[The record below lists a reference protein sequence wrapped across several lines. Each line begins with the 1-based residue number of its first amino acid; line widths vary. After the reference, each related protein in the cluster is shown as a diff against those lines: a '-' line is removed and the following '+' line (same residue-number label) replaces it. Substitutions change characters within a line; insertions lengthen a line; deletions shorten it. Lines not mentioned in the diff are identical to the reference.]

1 MIDGPTIPFVAAL
14 RAWLISLFA
23 LAFLGGGLAACGRA
37 EDEDRPARV
46 IVSIPPLK
54 GLIQPMFPEGTEFTV
69 LVETGRSVH
78 GYEPTP
84 AHMAALARADVVV
97 VVGLGLEGRLVDAVR
112 HGGARATLIEMAS
125 VVGIEGHGHV
135 HHEGH
140 DHAADEP
147 CGLVD
152 AHLWLDPVL
161 VREFIEALPARLP
174 EKFRDSAGAAAPGL
188 AARINEVHEAY
199 RDRLAPFAG
208 RAIITHHASMNRPA
222 ERYGIR
228 VAGVLRPIETIE
240 SSAADIAA
248 ARRAIDEE
256 GIGAVFVEPQFSKSS
271 AERLAESAGV
281 RTLVLDPLGDGDWF
295 AMMRTNLE
303 RLVEGLGTP
312 RNPVP

>member
-1 MIDGPTIPFVAAL
+1 MRSRFLTLITPVRVLCMALLALGIAAVGPV
-14 RAWLISLFA
+14 
-23 LAFLGGGLAACGRA
+23 GCGRA
-37 EDEDRPARV
+37 EPADRPARV

-54 GLIQPMFPEGTEFTV
+54 GLLQPMFPEGTEFTV
-69 LVETGRSVH
+69 LVESGRSVH

-97 VVGLGLEGRLVDAVR
+97 VIGLGLEGRLVDAVR
-112 HGGARATLIEMAS
+112 HGGARATLIEMS
-125 VVGIEGHGHV
+125 GVLGIEGHGHV

-140 DHAADEP
+140 NHGPDEA

-174 EKFRDSAGAAAPGL
+174 EKFRASAGEEAPGL
-188 AARINEVHEAY
+188 AARIDGVDLAY
-199 RDRLAPFAG
+199 REALAPFEG
-208 RAIITHHASMNRPA
+208 RAIITHHASMSRPA
-222 ERYGIR
+222 ERYGLRI
-228 VAGVLRPIETIE
+228 AGVLRPIETIE

-256 GIGAVFVEPQFSKSS
+256 GIGAIFVEPQFSKSS

-312 RNPVP
+312 RNPAP

>member
-1 MIDGPTIPFVAAL
+1 MHTLIPPVRVLIAAL
-14 RAWLISLFA
+14 LA
-23 LAFLGGGLAACGRA
+23 LAFAACGPAGCGRA
-37 EDEDRPARV
+37 EPEDRPARV
-46 IVSIPPLK
+46 IVSIPPLM
-54 GLIQPMFPEGTEFTV
+54 GLLQPMFPEGTEFTV
-69 LVETGRSVH
+69 LVESGRSVH

-84 AHMAALARADVVV
+84 AHMATLARADVVV

-112 HGGARATLIEMAS
+112 HGGANATLIEMS
-125 VVGIEGHGHV
+125 GVLGIEGHGHV

-140 DHAADEP
+140 DHGADEP

-161 VREFIEALPARLP
+161 VREFIETLPAHLP
-174 EKFRDSAGAAAPGL
+174 EKFRDTAGAAAPGM

-208 RAIITHHASMNRPA
+208 RAIITHHASMSRPA
-222 ERYGIR
+222 ERYGVR

-312 RNPVP
+312 RNPAP